1 MNGTKVLIDAA
12 IGSPRRK
19 ARNIAVSE
27 LCYKDAVTALEY
39 VAKNSEYPDTR
50 MSVTRFLY
58 VMEALAALKR
68 ISRTSRFSDVKG
80 YAKRLVEDY
89 EFGESTQ
96 IAEIDLD
103 EMEHH

>member
-19 ARNIAVSE
+19 ARDIAVSE

-58 VMEALAALKR
+58 VMEAMAALKR
-68 ISRTSRFSDVKG
+68 ISKTSRFNDVKG

-89 EFGESTQ
+89 EFEEDTETTYIGQ
-96 IAEIDLD
+96 DR
-103 EMEHH
+103 

>member
-1 MNGTKVLIDAA
+1 MLIDAA

-19 ARNIAVSE
+19 ARDMAVSE

-58 VMEALAALKR
+58 VMEAVAALKR
-68 ISRTSRFSDVKG
+68 ISKTSRFGDVKG
-80 YAKRLVEDY
+80 YAKRLVENY
-89 EFGESTQ
+89 EFGEDTHVSKLDPK
-96 IAEIDLD
+96 DLVP
-103 EMEHH
+103 

>member
-1 MNGTKVLIDAA
+1 MNGTKLLMDTA
-12 IGSPRRK
+12 ISSPRR
-19 ARNIAVSE
+19 RMRDIAVSE
-27 LCYKDAVTALEY
+27 LCYKDAMNALEY

-68 ISRTSRFSDVKG
+68 ISKSSRFNDVKG

-89 EFGESTQ
+89 EFGEDTYVSKL
-96 IAEIDLD
+96 DLD
-103 EMEHH
+103 GIKP

>member
-1 MNGTKVLIDAA
+1 MNGTKVLMDAA

-19 ARNIAVSE
+19 VRELAVSE
-27 LCYKDAVTALEY
+27 LCYKDAVGALEY

-58 VMEALAALKR
+58 VMEALAALRR
-68 ISRTSRFSDVKG
+68 ISKGSRFADAKG

-89 EFGESTQ
+89 EFGEDTHVSEFESED
-96 IAEIDLD
+96 IKP
-103 EMEHH
+103 